1 MDLPNRHTADQ
12 GGRNIIPVGQEPPP
26 LHPVPDRRNQGRRG
40 KAKRKPD
47 RRKTANRFAVLNAFV
62 DFSIR
67 DLSRAE
73 CLVWLTLFRDTKPDG
88 IARTSQADLA
98 RRIGAD
104 RATVKRAV
112 AALVKDGLLSV
123 VHRGGLRQGPS
134 SYRVL
139 PLARGWRLPPKQ

>member
-1 MDLPNRHTADQ
+1 MN
-12 GGRNIIPVGQEPPP
+12 
-26 LHPVPDRRNQGRRG
+26 
-40 KAKRKPD
+40 
-47 RRKTANRFAVLNAFV
+47 RRKTGDRFAVLNAFV

-67 DLSRAE
+67 NLSRSQ
-73 CLVWLTLFRDTKPDG
+73 CLVWLVLYRDTKPDG
-88 IARTSQADLA
+88 VARASLTDLA
-98 RRIGAD
+98 RRTGAD